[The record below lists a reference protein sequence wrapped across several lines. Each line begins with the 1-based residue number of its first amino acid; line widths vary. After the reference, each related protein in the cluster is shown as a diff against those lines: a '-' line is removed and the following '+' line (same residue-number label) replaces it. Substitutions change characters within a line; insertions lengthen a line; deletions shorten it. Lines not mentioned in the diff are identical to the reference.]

1 MTPPRLPLANTVMVT
16 IANGRAASG
25 YIPDD
30 ESYGHQ
36 SFQVLGARNKV
47 GCAEASI
54 AGGLAGMIGPLC
66 GWREENHLRFS
77 EIIHSI
83 LKFTGP
89 PIQQEN
95 ASLGQSHSC
104 AAIR

>member
-1 MTPPRLPLANTVMVT
+1 
-16 IANGRAASG
+16 
-25 YIPDD
+25 
-30 ESYGHQ
+30 
-36 SFQVLGARNKV
+36 
-47 GCAEASI
+47 
-54 AGGLAGMIGPLC
+54 MIGPLC